1 MSKELLDKLRSHL
14 TLEQDFTHRA
24 FMDGMEKLS
33 QQEARELLGI
43 IYANYQIR
51 GRILENIIK
60 YCVAYGVDLP
70 SFGDLL
76 DM

>member
-1 MSKELLDKLRSHL
+1 MDKLRSYL

-24 FMDGMEKLS
+24 FLDGLDKLNPKES
-33 QQEARELLGI
+33 RELLGI
-43 IYANYQIR
+43 IYANYLIR

-60 YCVAYGVDLP
+60 YCVVYGVDLP

-76 DM
+76 EM